1 MNGQTSNIYNPIKYV
16 LLFSLLWILQKYLIN
31 SCYYHFDY
39 SKIDW
44 EKKVFEKDEAS
55 LKFRLE
61 AVHVKRPTKQRTK
74 ITLWLLEKKKNKK
87 NKAEIEYLLL
97 TYEILTFT

>member
-1 MNGQTSNIYNPIKYV
+1 M
-16 LLFSLLWILQKYLIN
+16 
-31 SCYYHFDY
+31 
-39 SKIDW
+39 
-44 EKKVFEKDEAS
+44 FEKAS

-61 AVHVKRPTKQRTK
+61 AVHVKRPAKQRTK
-74 ITLWLLEKKKNKK
+74 ITLWLLEKKKTKTKK

>member
-1 MNGQTSNIYNPIKYV
+1 M
-16 LLFSLLWILQKYLIN
+16 
-31 SCYYHFDY
+31 
-39 SKIDW
+39 
-44 EKKVFEKDEAS
+44 FEKDEAS

-74 ITLWLLEKKKNKK
+74 ITLWLLEKKKTKTKNKK

>member
-1 MNGQTSNIYNPIKYV
+1 M
-16 LLFSLLWILQKYLIN
+16 
-31 SCYYHFDY
+31 
-39 SKIDW
+39 
-44 EKKVFEKDEAS
+44 FEKDEAS

>member
-1 MNGQTSNIYNPIKYV
+1 M
-16 LLFSLLWILQKYLIN
+16 
-31 SCYYHFDY
+31 
-39 SKIDW
+39 
-44 EKKVFEKDEAS
+44 FEKDEAS

-61 AVHVKRPTKQRTK
+61 AVHVKRPAKQRTK
-74 ITLWLLEKKKNKK
+74 ITLWLLEKKNKNKNKK

>member
-1 MNGQTSNIYNPIKYV
+1 M
-16 LLFSLLWILQKYLIN
+16 
-31 SCYYHFDY
+31 
-39 SKIDW
+39 
-44 EKKVFEKDEAS
+44 FEKDEAS

-74 ITLWLLEKKKNKK
+74 ITLWLLEKKKNKQ
-87 NKAEIEYLLL
+87 NKAEIEYLPL

>member
-1 MNGQTSNIYNPIKYV
+1 M
-16 LLFSLLWILQKYLIN
+16 
-31 SCYYHFDY
+31 
-39 SKIDW
+39 
-44 EKKVFEKDEAS
+44 FEKDEAS

-61 AVHVKRPTKQRTK
+61 AVHVKRPAKQRTK
-74 ITLWLLEKKKNKK
+74 ITLWLLEKTKTKTKK